1 MAAHSDLKLATSLEY
16 AAVEQV
22 ELADAC
28 DLTGTIKITETE
40 SEKELGKGHHQV
52 ARIPLPSNDPND
64 PLVRLPSS
72 SCSFSR
78 C

>member
-1 MAAHSDLKLATSLEY
+1 MAAHSHLKLATSQKHD
-16 AAVEQV
+16 AVEQV

-28 DLTGTIKITETE
+28 DLTGTVNITETE

-52 ARIPLPSNDPND
+52 ARIPLPSDDPND
-64 PLVRLPSS
+64 PLVRVPAS